1 MYFSYQTAK
10 TTLHETMGQTAL
22 NITRSAIGSIDP
34 EQFDTLQTP
43 DDMKKEYYITLR
55 DKLQRLKEMTG
66 LRYLYTMRVTQSGDY
81 IYIVDGSSMDDEGA
95 SALGDIEE
103 AITDKMIDCFNG
115 TEGYEFSENEEWGT
129 LISGYVP
136 IKDAAGDVIGML
148 GADFDASLMKEKL
161 LDSKNSMILFLIAIL
176 SISILAILLFSFL
189 IVRSI
194 KRLQSKIHVIQ
205 EGDLT
210 IQVSDNRGDEIGSLS
225 RSFQSMLNNM
235 SRMISNI
242 RFNSSEVMNDVDSL
256 TESVI
261 ISNQSTEKITS
272 IINNIAEGASIQLD
286 QVNIVAN
293 TMERVSDEI
302 SSITEYINRVNK
314 DSDQSIQG
322 MKTATEILQSSTK
335 QINLVND
342 SIENT
347 ALIMKLL
354 EEKFQEMLTFS
365 SSVAAIASRT
375 NLLALNASIEAA
387 SVGEQGKGFAVV
399 ASEIKK
405 LAEQSGEASKR
416 INELIALVQGEI
428 SNSRKAIETDVIEAR
443 NSVEVMSDVESYLG
457 NISVS
462 THNID
467 TSIKDI
473 DKAIQNI
480 EEDSKNV
487 LSKIT
492 GLANISK
499 DFYQGTK
506 QTATETEEQLAIIE
520 EIKQHLFLVKGRME
534 DLQGSVNQFK
544 VNDDTLV

>member
-1 MYFSYQTAK
+1 S
-10 TTLHETMGQTAL
+10 
-22 NITRSAIGSIDP
+22 
-34 EQFDTLQTP
+34 
-43 DDMKKEYYITLR
+43 
-55 DKLQRLKEMTG
+55 G

-95 SALGDIEE
+95 STLGDIEE

-115 TEGYEFSENEEWGT
+115 IKGYEFSENEEWGS
-129 LISGYVP
+129 LISGYAP
-136 IKDAAGDVIGML
+136 IKNATGEVIGIL

-161 LDSKNSMILFLIAIL
+161 LDSKNSMILFLVAIL
-176 SISILAILLFSFL
+176 SISILAITLFSFL

-194 KRLQSKIHVIQ
+194 KRLQSKIHFIQ
-205 EGDLT
+205 EGNLT
-210 IQVSDNRGDEIGSLS
+210 IHVSDHRGDEIGSLS

-235 SRMISNI
+235 SQMISNI

-261 ISNQSTEKITS
+261 TSNQSTEKITS
-272 IINNIAEGASIQLD
+272 IINNIADGAAIQLD
-286 QVNIVAN
+286 NVNIVAN

-302 SSITEYINRVNK
+302 TSITEYINRVNK

-443 NSVEVMSDVESYLG
+443 NSVEVMSEVESHLG
-457 NISVS
+457 NVSTS

-467 TSIKDI
+467 TRIKDI

-544 VNDDTLV
+544 VNNDTLV